1 MPCDCNRC
9 RLHHLTLGLDQEP
22 ASAGEIREAY
32 RDAVQVWHPDRFE
45 GNQRLRQ
52 RAEEQFKRV
61 QVAYREL
68 VEHEPK
74 AAAASAP
81 RGPVRNNRPAPS
93 RNRVPQRISF
103 GDTPGCYVATNIPP
117 RIVNIVR
124 EQMGSAEV
132 VLGAIELS
140 ETGLI
145 AGSTHESH
153 EADSSLKDLRFLA
166 LTNNGLVVN
175 EGGRKDSCVR
185 YEDVGDLKIEPV
197 FPIFLMN
204 DPPFP
209 LRKQLGLR
217 IERADNSCFC
227 VLWYSRDDSV
237 VRTVH
242 DFLQEMKAS

>member
-1 MPCDCNRC
+1 MPCDCKRC
-9 RLHHLTLGLDQEP
+9 RLHYLTLGLNQEP
-22 ASAGEIREAY
+22 ASAGEIRDAY

-74 AAAASAP
+74 AAASSAP
-81 RGPVRNNRPAPS
+81 REPVRNNRPAPARS
-93 RNRVPQRISF
+93 RTPGPISF
-103 GDTPGCYVATNIPP
+103 NGTPGCYGASNIPP
-117 RIVNIVR
+117 RIVKIVR
-124 EQMGSAEV
+124 ERMGSTEV

-175 EGGRKDSCVR
+175 EGGKKDACVR
-185 YEDVGDLKIEPV
+185 YEDLGDLKIEPV
-197 FPIFLMN
+197 F
-204 DPPFP
+204 
-209 LRKQLGLR
+209 Q
-217 IERADNSCFC
+217 A
-227 VLWYSRDDSV
+227 
-237 VRTVH
+237 VH
-242 DFLQEMKAS
+242 LIC